1 MKQAKVKITLILLC
15 AFLIGCSFLFD
26 TISMIRP
33 AELSAHAEG
42 TPTIVTRKH
51 ELLCTGISQIVADE
65 DHIYVLFGTYGVVQ
79 AYTPEG
85 DYQYSV
91 SVYNHSNGRTNIMAK
106 DGCLYIRDKHHN
118 VYIISDGKFLEF
130 IDNHDAN
137 TIKNSRKFGV
147 SDSDYILKGSSVWRV
162 SDDACVVKRPDWL
175 VIYQSNLS
183 WLVKFFLMITVGFI
197 LYFPIQKKKTG
208 VKL

>member
-1 MKQAKVKITLILLC
+1 MTQAKIKLSLILLC
-15 AFLIGCSFLFD
+15 TLLIGCSFLFD

-33 AELSAHAEG
+33 AELAARTEG
-42 TPTIVTRKH
+42 TPTIVTRKN
-51 ELLCTGISQIVADE
+51 ELLCTGVSQIVADE
-65 DHIYVLFGTYGVVQ
+65 AHIYVLFGTYGVVQ
-79 AYTPEG
+79 AYTTEG
-85 DYQYSV
+85 QYLYSV
-91 SVYNHSNGRTNIMAK
+91 SVYNHSNGRTSIMAK

-130 IDNHDAN
+130 IDNNDAN

-147 SDSDYILKGSSVWRV
+147 SDSDYTLKGSSVWRV

-183 WLVKFFLMITVGFI
+183 WLVKFFLIITVGFI
-197 LYFPIQKKKTG
+197 LYFPTQKKKTG
-208 VKL
+208 EKV